1 MAAEMPDA
9 PVKKTIV
16 VKTNVE
22 RAFRVF
28 TAGIDTWWPRDHHI
42 GKSPMK
48 KIVVEN
54 FQGGRC
60 YSEQV
65 DGTDCDWGKVLVWEP
80 PRRLVLAW
88 QINVDWKYEPDLAS
102 IDRGGGVLLS
112 GARRH
117 DARRTRAQAFR
128 ATWKRSGRREGALHA
143 RARLGRN
150 HAALRCAG
158 RAAAVRSGEGFP

>member
-1 MAAEMPDA
+1 MTAEKLDA
-9 PVKKTIV
+9 PVKKSIV
-16 VKTNVE
+16 VKADVE

-48 KIVVEN
+48 KVVVEN

-60 YSEQV
+60 YSAQV

-88 QINVDWKYEPDLAS
+88 QINVDWKYEPDLAKS
-102 IDRGGGVLLS
+102 TEVEVCFFPEPDGTTRVELKHKHFERLGGGPGVEKVRSMLERGWVGTMQLF
-112 GARRH
+112 GAR
-117 DARRTRAQAFR
+117 AEQP
-128 ATWKRSGRREGALHA
+128 E
-143 RARLGRN
+143 
-150 HAALRCAG
+150 
-158 RAAAVRSGEGFP
+158 